1 MPIKSQLLIFT
12 RYPEPG
18 STKTRL
24 IGELGADK
32 AAELHKKLTERL
44 VNEARQL
51 EKYTKIP
58 AVIHYCGG
66 SREKIIS
73 WLGPMVPVKQT
84 EGDLGA
90 RMAAAFTHAF
100 SGGVGAAILVG
111 TDIPDISVRLLGQ
124 AFSALQQ
131 GEVVIGPS
139 CDGGYYL
146 IGLRVE
152 QAPEL
157 LPLFF
162 TEMRW
167 SSSDL
172 FKITMDR
179 LAEAGY
185 EATIL
190 PTLRDIDLPDDLPFA
205 RSKGLL

>member
-12 RYPEPG
+12 RYPEAG
-18 STKTRL
+18 TTKTRL

-32 AAELHKKLTERL
+32 ASELHKKLTERL
-44 VNEARQL
+44 VNEAKQL
-51 EKYTKIP
+51 EKNLKIP

-73 WLGPMVPVKQT
+73 WLGPVIPVKQS

-100 SGGVGAAILVG
+100 SGGAVVAILVG
-111 TDIPDISVRLLGQ
+111 TDIPDISARLLSQ
-124 AFSALQQ
+124 AFSSLQH
-131 GEVVIGPS
+131 GEMVIGPS

-157 LPLFF
+157 LPLLFS
-162 TEMRW
+162 EMRW

-172 FKITMDR
+172 FSITMDR
-179 LAEAGY
+179 VAEAGI

-190 PTLRDIDLPDDLPFA
+190 PMLRDIDLPEDLPFA